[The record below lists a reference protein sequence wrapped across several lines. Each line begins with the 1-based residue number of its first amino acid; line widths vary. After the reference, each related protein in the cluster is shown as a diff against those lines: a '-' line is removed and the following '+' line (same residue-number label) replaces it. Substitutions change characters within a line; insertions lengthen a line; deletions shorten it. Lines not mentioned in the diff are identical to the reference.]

1 MNLENE
7 KPTLKEILNLIK
19 KNKDFDSKYI
29 NNNDKKYFI
38 DNLKEINIFKG
49 RFNEIVFIEK
59 K

>member
-1 MNLENE
+1 
-7 KPTLKEILNLIK
+7 LIK